1 MFAEL
6 RGTNF
11 RPVECQMQA
20 RELIEGSYVELRRDP
35 GNKHDANA
43 IGVWSKD
50 LMIGYVAK
58 EIAAKIASD
67 MDHGKNFKA
76 VVEVAGKPVVLKIEE
91 IEPF

>member
-58 EIAAKIASD
+58 EIAAKFTLAAELFDLNLCAVIEQIAL
-67 MDHGKNFKA
+67 
-76 VVEVAGKPVVLKIEE
+76 VLGL
-91 IEPF
+91 